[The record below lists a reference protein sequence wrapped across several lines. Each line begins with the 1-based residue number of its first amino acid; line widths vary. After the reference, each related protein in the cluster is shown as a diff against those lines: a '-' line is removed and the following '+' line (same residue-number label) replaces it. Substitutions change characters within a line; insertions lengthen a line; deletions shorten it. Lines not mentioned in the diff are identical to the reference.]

1 MVFFLQEWIT
11 AELNHLIS
19 NTIRTKEVSDGLRD
33 QNDDLTKGSA
43 LRNQ

>member
-1 MVFFLQEWIT
+1 MVLFLQEGIT
-11 AELNHLIS
+11 AELNHLVS
-19 NTIRTKEVSDGLRD
+19 NTICTEEVSDSLRD